1 MSTRII
7 LVAVGLAAL
16 AGCYLS
22 NGDAGGN
29 GNNNNNG
36 TNGTTPTTTST
47 DLPCDVAQVLSNCTS
62 CHSSPPTGGAPMSLV
77 SYADL
82 KAPAPSDA
90 TKTVA
95 EMCVTRM
102 QSTTAPMPPGGGA
115 SQTDVAT
122 LQSWISVG
130 YPQGSCSGT
139 NTNYNTPLTCTSGT
153 YNNSSE
159 GQGMRPGGACNS
171 CHASQY
177 GEQPPIFSIAGT
189 VYPTAHEYDK
199 CVGVSGVQVV
209 IMDENGNTQLTLT
222 TNSSGNFTSQASIKK
237 PYRAKVISNGNTREM
252 SATQTN
258 GDCNSCHT
266 ESGANGAPGRIMQ
279 P

>member
-1 MSTRII
+1 MSTRLI
-7 LVAVGLAAL
+7 LVAIAGAAA

-22 NGDAGGN
+22 NGETTSGGPQPN
-29 GNNNNNG
+29 GSNPNA
-36 TNGTTPTTTST
+36 TTTST

-62 CHSSPPTGGAPMSLV
+62 CHSSPPSGGAPMALV

-82 KAPAPSDA
+82 TAPAPTDA
-90 TKTVA
+90 SKTAA

-115 SQTDVAT
+115 SSTDVAT
-122 LQSWISVG
+122 LQSWITAG

-139 NTNYNTPLTCTSGT
+139 NTNYNTPLTCTSGSHVYGT
-153 YNNSSE
+153 DNTN
-159 GQGMRPGGACNS
+159 MAMHPGGACNG
-171 CHASQY
+171 CHAQQ
-177 GEQPPIFSIAGT
+177 GADQPPIFSIAGT
-189 VYPTAHEYDK
+189 VFPTAHEYND

-209 IMDENGNTQLTLT
+209 IMDDKGNTQLTLT
-222 TNSSGNFTSQASIKK
+222 TNSSGNFTSEAAIKM
-237 PYRAKVISNGNTREM
+237 PYRAKVISNGKTREM
-252 SATQTN
+252 SASQTS

-266 ESGANGAPGRIMQ
+266 ESGTNGAPGRIMQ